1 MKIENNLSFSSDVA
15 ETLGLE
21 CAVILSQ
28 YNNGKL
34 DDISSLNGLLESI
47 EKDLNIL
54 KNQASK
60 FKAKLI
66 IITHDYRLK
75 KHFKNTLSL

>member
-34 DDISSLNGLLESI
+34 DDISSLHGLLESI
-47 EKDLNIL
+47 EKNLSFLNKETIE
-54 KNQASK
+54 NSV
-60 FKAKLI
+60 
-66 IITHDYRLK
+66 
-75 KHFKNTLSL
+75 NT